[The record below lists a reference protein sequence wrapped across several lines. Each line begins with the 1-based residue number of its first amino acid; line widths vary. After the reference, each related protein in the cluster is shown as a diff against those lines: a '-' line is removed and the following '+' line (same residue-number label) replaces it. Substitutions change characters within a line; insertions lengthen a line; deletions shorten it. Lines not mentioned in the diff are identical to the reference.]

1 MDGEHGFCRAGQ
13 KGLVVEDIVA
23 SVGKRE
29 LLYVTPETSISE
41 AIEIMRNRGLKQVPV
56 AKGDMP
62 IAAAEIMGSLSEDLL
77 MTLTEDSPEIL
88 NESAE
93 LHMEDKLPIVGIR
106 ESLDEVLPRIDKASV
121 SVILESGLPSGV
133 LTESD
138 VQSFMSVRQTS
149 EDASK

>member
-1 MDGEHGFCRAGQ
+1 
-13 KGLVVEDIVA
+13 
-23 SVGKRE
+23 
-29 LLYVTPETSISE
+29 
-41 AIEIMRNRGLKQVPV
+41 
-56 AKGDMP
+56 
-62 IAAAEIMGSLSEDLL
+62 
-77 MTLTEDSPEIL
+77 
-88 NESAE
+88 
-93 LHMEDKLPIVGIR
+93 MEDKLPIVGIR